1 MPRTRYPLIC
11 FDLDG
16 TLVTGLDYVWTTLH
30 RHFRT
35 DSVARQNARQA
46 FREGRLA
53 YADWFH
59 HDVVLLRDV
68 GATRDAIGALFAS
81 IRTVPGARETLDALR
96 RGGAKLAVLSGSV
109 DLLLEIALP
118 GERFEHVLINRLGF
132 DADGL
137 IEGGTPTAYD
147 VDRKADG
154 IIELCR
160 REGLATGDAAF
171 VGDNENDVAAARTAG
186 FSVAFDCKSPR
197 LSEVASVVVP
207 GGDLRAILP
216 HLLDGE

>member
-1 MPRTRYPLIC
+1 VKAKYPLVC

-35 DSVARQNARQA
+35 DAKARGAARQA
-46 FREGRLA
+46 FKAGQLP

-59 HDVVLLRDV
+59 HDVVLLRAV
-68 GATRDAIGALFAS
+68 GATRSAIGELFS
-81 IRTVPGARETLDALR
+81 TIRTVRGARETLDSLR
-96 RGGAKLAVLSGSV
+96 DAGAKLAVLSGSV
-109 DLLLEIALP
+109 DLLLDIALP
-118 GERFEHVLINRLGF
+118 GERFDHVLINRLGF
-132 DADGL
+132 DEHGV
-137 IEGGTPTAYD
+137 IQGGEPTEYD

-154 IIELCR
+154 IVELCR
-160 REGLATGDAAF
+160 REGLVPGQAAF

-197 LSEVASVVVP
+197 LAEAASVVVP

-216 HLLDGE
+216 YLLD

>member
-1 MPRTRYPLIC
+1 VPHSRYRLVC

-16 TLVTGLDYVWTTLH
+16 TLVTGLDYVWTMMH

-35 DSVARQNARQA
+35 DARARREAKQA
-46 FREGRLA
+46 FRSGRLA

-59 HDVVLLRDV
+59 HDIVLLRAA
-68 GATRDAIGALFAS
+68 GATRDAIRELFAS
-81 IRTVPGARETLDALR
+81 IRVVPGARETLDALR
-96 RGGAKLAVLSGSV
+96 DGGAKLAVLSGSV
-109 DLLLEIALP
+109 DLLLDIALP
-118 GERFEHVLINRLGF
+118 GETFDHVLINRLGF

-137 IEGGTPTAYD
+137 IQGGEPTDYD

-154 IIELCR
+154 IRELCR
-160 REGLATGDAAF
+160 REGLEPTTAAF
-171 VGDNENDVAAARTAG
+171 VGDNENDVTAARTAG

-197 LSEVASVVVP
+197 LAEAASVVVP

-216 HLLDGE
+216 YLMD